1 MDKVVANLALNPL
14 FKDHPKDLLKEVN
27 VLQMAS
33 KEVKRAEKG
42 VKDPARN
49 ALSAEDWTE
58 LESRVS
64 AYAEAKRDGMPGLV
78 EFGDQPP
85 QPDGSSGG
93 GPSSSSSYYNGWGRS
108 HGPFSATSPCVV
120 SFIKLSFTET
130 GFSPKSRT
138 PFKLFRCSRST
149 GAPLAETKAA
159 EYPHPSPC

>member
-1 MDKVVANLALNPL
+1 MKNIAAKPSFSISDLCLRSSFFSGDAVASRTTSPA
-14 FKDHPKDLLKEVN
+14 KAKGGDGGYDSTDHRGPDSGSEYSN
-27 VLQMAS
+27 DEEDDPES
-33 KEVKRAEKG
+33 DEESNSGESAEKG

-108 HGPFSATSPCVV
+108 HGPFSATSP
-120 SFIKLSFTET
+120 
-130 GFSPKSRT
+130 
-138 PFKLFRCSRST
+138 
-149 GAPLAETKAA
+149 
-159 EYPHPSPC
+159 